1 MKRQNFLM
9 LAAAALLASCSQDD
23 ALQSTVN
30 NNEGLK
36 PMTITASLPT
46 DGMQT
51 RAAGDADAA
60 RCYVQI
66 LDKDGNPLEDGNSE
80 PIEMDSDGDTFTTLV
95 YLNGN
100 ETYDFL
106 FWADTELN
114 GNETYDFLFW
124 ADTEADGTAAPADL
138 QAVEYTNGQTIA
150 WAGNDLDKQ
159 WSAEGIN
166 VTLSHVVSRVT
177 VMTKSDF
184 TVSDAWPLTVTV
196 PTVYNKYN
204 VATGAVVADSKVSG
218 GYMLDVTDGEYEAN
232 AEVGHFYVLGDGSN
246 QILALH
252 YDGPLENPA
261 IDINDVPVS
270 ANTHITLTGD
280 IYHAGLVEGNIMAT
294 VSTDWG
300 YEETEDFDGGS
311 DPTLPEWGDGDDYY
325 EEAH

>member
-66 LDKDGNPLEDGNSE
+66 LNGDGSALEGGNSE
-80 PIEMDSDGDTFTTLV
+80 PIEMALDPNNGNFTTMV

-100 ETYDFL
+100 KTYDFL
-106 FWADTELN
+106 FWADTETTN
-114 GNETYDFLFW
+114 
-124 ADTEADGTAAPADL
+124 ADQSNAPTDL
-138 QAVEYTNGQTIA
+138 RAVAYTNGQTIA
-150 WAGNDLDKQ
+150 WAGNDLDKM
-159 WSAEGIN
+159 WNAAGVEID
-166 VTLSHVVSRVT
+166 LKHVVSRVT
-177 VMTKSDF
+177 VMTKSNF
-184 TVSDAWPLTVTV
+184 EVSNAWPFTVTV
-196 PTVYNKYN
+196 PTVYSTYN
-204 VATGAVVADSKVSG
+204 VETGKVTGQAEGYTFYADPDDYV
-218 GYMLDVTDGEYEAN
+218 AN
-232 AEVGHFYVLGDGSN
+232 AEVGHFYVLGDGST
-246 QILALH
+246 QKLGLH

-261 IDINDVPVS
+261 IEINEVPVS

-280 IYHAGLVEGNIMAT
+280 ICNAGLVSGIITAT
-294 VSTDWG
+294 VSEDWPNSSNKP
-300 YEETEDFDGGS
+300 F
-311 DPTLPEWGDGDDYY
+311 
-325 EEAH
+325 

>member
-1 MKRQNFLM
+1 MNKKATVLM
-9 LAAAALLASCSQDD
+9 LATAALLASCSQDD
-23 ALQSTVN
+23 ALQNTVN

-51 RAAGDADAA
+51 RAAGDAAAA

-66 LDKDGNPLEDGNSE
+66 LNGDGSKLEDNNSDVK
-80 PIEMDSDGDTFTTLV
+80 EMTPGADGSFTTTV
-95 YLNGN
+95 YLKQ
-100 ETYDFL
+100 D
-106 FWADTELN
+106 A
-114 GNETYDFLFW
+114 TYDFLFW
-124 ADTEADGTAAPADL
+124 ADTEAAGTAAPKDL
-138 QAVEYTNGQTIA
+138 QAVDYTNGQTIA

-184 TVSDAWPLTVTV
+184 TVSDAWPFTVTV

-218 GYMLDVTDGEYEAN
+218 GYTLEAQDGNYTAN

-261 IDINDVPVS
+261 IDITEVPVS

-280 IYHAGLVEGNIMAT
+280 IYHAGLVSGIITAT
-294 VSTDWG
+294 VSEDWPNSSNKP
-300 YEETEDFDGGS
+300 F
-311 DPTLPEWGDGDDYY
+311 
-325 EEAH
+325 

>member
-1 MKRQNFLM
+1 MNKKATVLM
-9 LAAAALLASCSQDD
+9 LATAALLASCSQDD
-23 ALQSTVN
+23 ALQNTVN

-51 RAAGDADAA
+51 RAAGDAAAA

-66 LDKDGNPLEDGNSE
+66 LDGNGNSLEDGNSDVKKMTLS
-80 PIEMDSDGDTFTTLV
+80 PDGTFTTMV
-95 YLNGN
+95 YLKEG
-100 ETYDFL
+100 
-106 FWADTELN
+106 A
-114 GNETYDFLFW
+114 TYDFLFW
-124 ADTEADGTAAPADL
+124 ADTEADGTAAPQDL
-138 QAVEYTNGQTIA
+138 KAVDYTNGQTIA

-159 WSAEGIN
+159 WSAEGID

-204 VATGAVVADSKVSG
+204 VATGKVVEGTTVAN
-218 GYMLDVTDGEYEAN
+218 GYTFEAAN
-232 AEVGHFYVLGDGSN
+232 RTYNNGDEVGHFYVLGDGST

-252 YDGPLENPA
+252 YDGPLDNPS
-261 IDINDVPVS
+261 IPITEVPVS

-280 IYHAGLVEGNIMAT
+280 IYNAGLVNGIIIAT
-294 VSTDWG
+294 VSEDWT
-300 YEETEDFDGGS
+300 EEDKPF
-311 DPTLPEWGDGDDYY
+311 
-325 EEAH
+325 

>member
-1 MKRQNFLM
+1 MKKRQNFLM

-23 ALQSTVN
+23 ALQNTVN

-51 RAAGDADAA
+51 RAQAEGDAAAA

-66 LDKDGNPLEDGNSE
+66 LKGDGTELEDNNSDVKKMTLS
-80 PIEMDSDGDTFTTLV
+80 PDGTFTTTV

-106 FWADTELN
+106 FWADTEAATN
-114 GNETYDFLFW
+114 QN
-124 ADTEADGTAAPADL
+124 APADL
-138 QAVEYTNGQTIA
+138 TAVDYTNGQTIA
-150 WAGNDLDKQ
+150 WAGSKDNETWTSQGVNMELTH
-159 WSAEGIN
+159 I
-166 VTLSHVVSRVT
+166 VSRVT
-177 VMTKSDF
+177 VMTESKF
-184 TVSDAWPLTVTV
+184 EASDAWPLTVTV

-204 VATGAVVADSKVSG
+204 VAEGKVVADSKVSG
-218 GYMLDVTDGEYEAN
+218 GYMLEVTDGEYEAN
-232 AEVGHFYVLGDGSN
+232 AEVGHFYVLGDGST
-246 QILALH
+246 QKLALH

-261 IDINDVPVS
+261 IDITEVPVS

-280 IYHAGLVEGNIMAT
+280 IYHAGLLLGNITAT